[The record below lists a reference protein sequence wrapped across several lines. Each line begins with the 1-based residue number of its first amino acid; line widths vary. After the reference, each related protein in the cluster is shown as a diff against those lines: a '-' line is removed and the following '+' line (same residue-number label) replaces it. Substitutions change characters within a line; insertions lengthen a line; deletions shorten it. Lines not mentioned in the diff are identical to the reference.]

1 MCYRCWQAFLCS
13 RAFSLFGF
21 ARPEVHLHICI
32 IIIIIILPSC
42 MLSQDQMLVKSFF
55 SSDKTSSS
63 ESDKKLVPGSVQTS
77 SDLAERN
84 PTEDLEFASI
94 RSFEK
99 ELPSIQL
106 SDIVAATKNFSRE
119 CMVGRGGFGKVYK
132 VTFRVSCP
140 VLFSA
145 NLNSRTNTQLL
156 LYYYCSEGDT
166 VGWP

>member
-1 MCYRCWQAFLCS
+1 LCYYYY
-13 RAFSLFGF
+13 F
-21 ARPEVHLHICI
+21 ASMHVVITR
-32 IIIIIILPSC
+32 S
-42 MLSQDQMLVKSFF
+42 MLVKSFYF
-55 SSDKTSSS
+55 ADKTRSS